1 MSPRNSSE
9 QEKVVKTTCSY
20 DCGSRCLLKVH
31 LAGGTISHI
40 TIDDR
45 PGPGLKACARG
56 LSQKDVVYAPDRLTK
71 PLRRIGER
79 GSGKFEPISWEE
91 ALDKVS
97 GELARVKDQY
107 GAESIYLIDYFGSL
121 SPLHGTLRV
130 GRRFFSLFGGYTATW
145 GNTSLEAAIFSSQ
158 ATFGTTFTRNSR
170 DNFLYSKLIILW
182 GWNPV
187 VTRFGPDTT
196 YYLTQAK
203 KSGTKIICVDPRLSP
218 SGKSLAEQ
226 WIAVKPG
233 TDAALLM
240 AMAYVMIR
248 EDLYDR
254 NFIETYTVGFEPFK
268 DYVIGKEDGIPKDPI
283 WAGAITGVPA
293 AIIERFARDYAT
305 IKPAA
310 LYAGWAP
317 GRTAYGEQYHR
328 AASTLAAMTGNIG
341 IKGGHV
347 SGGTDRLNSGFLK
360 KSLPIPK
367 TSSPVVHVTEIYD
380 AMIRGKGGGYPSD
393 CKVLYVVGCNLL
405 NQFLNVNKGL
415 VALKVPEFI
424 VVHELFLTPTAR
436 YADIILPVAHF
447 MEREDIGQPWTG
459 GSYFICMNKVVEPL
473 PDTQTDLQ
481 IFSEIAKRLGI
492 KGYNDRKEEEW
503 LKEFVA
509 ETPDLPEYELLK
521 EKGAHSIGHEQPW
534 VAFRRQIEDPKNHPF
549 QTASGKIEIYS
560 EKLAAMR
567 NPLIP
572 PIPKYLEPWEGPGD
586 PLTTRYPIQL
596 VSPHAKGRANS
607 TFDNIPRLKALGD
620 DHIWISPQDAASRR
634 IENGDR
640 VRLFNDRGQL
650 FAVAKVTDGIMPGV
664 ASFDA
669 GAWYKPDSN
678 GADHGGCLNVLTIDR
693 MSPAGAFPC
702 NSCLVQVE
710 IEKRI

>member
-1 MSPRNSSE
+1 M
-9 QEKVVKTTCSY
+9 
-20 DCGSRCLLKVH
+20 
-31 LAGGTISHI
+31 
-40 TIDDR
+40 
-45 PGPGLKACARG
+45 
-56 LSQKDVVYAPDRLTK
+56 
-71 PLRRIGER
+71 
-79 GSGKFEPISWEE
+79 
-91 ALDKVS
+91 
-97 GELARVKDQY
+97 
-107 GAESIYLIDYFGSL
+107 
-121 SPLHGTLRV
+121 RV
-130 GRRFFSLFGGYTATW
+130 GRRFFSLFGGYTTTW
-145 GNTSLEAAIFSSQ
+145 GNTSLEAALFSSQ

-196 YYLTQAK
+196 YYLAQAK
-203 KSGTKIICVDPRLSP
+203 KKGTKIVCVDPRLSP
-218 SGKSLAEQ
+218 SGKGLAEQ

-233 TDAALLM
+233 TDTALLM

-254 NFIETYTVGFEPFK
+254 HFIETYTVGFEAFR
-268 DYVIGKEDGIPKDPI
+268 DYVMGKEEGIPKSPI
-283 WAGAITGVPA
+283 WAEAITGVPA
-293 AIIERFARDYAT
+293 AVIEGLARDYA
-305 IKPAA
+305 IMKPAA
-310 LYAGWAP
+310 LCAGWAP

-347 SGGTDRLNSGFLK
+347 SGGTDLLDSGALK

-367 TSSPVVHVTEIYD
+367 TSSPAVHVSEVYE
-380 AMIRGKGGGYPSD
+380 AMIRGRAGGYPSD
-393 CKVLYVVGCNLL
+393 CKLLYVVGCNLL

-415 VALKVPEFI
+415 VALKMPEFI

-447 MEREDIGQPWTG
+447 MERQDIGQPWTG
-459 GSYFICMNKVVEPL
+459 GPYFICMNKVTEPL

-481 IFSEIAKRLGI
+481 IFSEIATRLGI
-492 KGYNDRKEEEW
+492 KGYSDKKEEEW

-509 ETPDLPEYELLK
+509 QTPGLPEYELLK
-521 EKGAHSIGHEQPW
+521 EKGVHSIEHEQPW
-534 VAFRRQIEDPKNHPF
+534 VAFRQQIEDPQNHPF

-572 PIPKYLEPWEGPGD
+572 PIPKYLEPWEGPSD
-586 PLTTRYPIQL
+586 PRISRYPLQL
-596 VSPHAKGRANS
+596 VSPHAKGRVNS
-607 TFDNIPRLKALGD
+607 TLDNIPSLKALCD
-620 DHIWISPQDAASRR
+620 DGVWLSPQDAGSRR

-640 VRLFNDRGQL
+640 VRLFNDRGVL
-650 FAVAKVTDGIMPGV
+650 LAVAKVTDGIMPGV

-669 GAWYKPDSN
+669 GAWYNPDSN
-678 GADHGGCLNVLTIDR
+678 GVDHGGCVNVLTIDKR
-693 MSPAGAFPC
+693 SPGGAFPC